1 MPCLRNAESASP
13 TLPKIARK
21 KAKTG
26 PLRAQRINT
35 NETRNRCGHGSTAKW
50 ATRRPFAHVIVLHSL
65 VYRLTRVRVKLF
77 ASLNPMPSFD
87 ECLILLP
94 SSTLED
100 FPSDA
105 SAADARNLLAA
116 WTVLWHPSLIAATRQ
131 NPTWYRAD
139 SPPEPRENQLVV
151 VPTLSLSRL
160 PESYKSRLQATEG
173 SVWLGGE
180 TRAEMLKALEL
191 KALELEALGS
201 AFSGQDN
208 PDTSTAVNALVH
220 AGRSIGPED
229 FFAFGYAILQ
239 IQVMTRRLRYTSN
252 LDEIQVQK
260 RVVAAAEAFVSG
272 DAAKAIESLHEAFDS
287 VAEERDHYFSTDP
300 ALVDMTLLTPA
311 TLPILLAESS
321 LSVSLRPSST
331 EETSSLVP
339 TASELSK
346 PGELSSGRLATPVNV
361 LIDDD
366 VIAAIKE
373 NGANPATQNLLD
385 QLRRGHI
392 GWAAGGP
399 GSNVVFDTLTYRD
412 CQQQLERA
420 YDAAKEA
427 IGIAPK
433 VYARLAGSTPA
444 DLTRSL
450 VALGYVGMTPIDFT
464 GGTGF
469 GDESKVMRREGGAEI
484 ESLTARPIDANN
496 DASFLALA
504 PRLGEMI
511 DAGEVAT
518 GLLAHWPGN
527 VCDSYRDLRRV
538 ASWSLALGRFW
549 SLESYFTQGEHPYH
563 HSNGSTQSLEAA
575 ERLVDGVVGQMP
587 DPISRIVKQ
596 TRQSI
601 TELRD
606 ELLQGMLAL
615 ASGKPG
621 SSSIPSTDLARALG
635 AEPVESGSAK
645 SGAGAAIVLNP
656 YASAQRLN
664 VRISG
669 EAIAEKH
676 IYGVSREHGQTIVT
690 LDVPASGFASI
701 RASTSSSDAKTASSS
716 PSWLSSLLRSG
727 PKRIA
732 DSNSLRNEF
741 MEVMID
747 TKSGGIQGVYSGL
760 VRGNRFSMRLVL
772 GDRETTSR
780 CDKVRVLE
788 SQSSTGSIETSGTI
802 LDENQ
807 TTLATFTLV
816 FTLVR
821 GSRVLSVSGE
831 IKPSSTLALG
841 SNPWKD
847 YIAARVAI
855 SSDTGT
861 TRAIV
866 RDKLHRTSGR
876 RLVAPLGIVTD
887 ETERQTL
894 IASAGLAYHR
904 RVEDRFVDTLLLVAG
919 ETSQHFDLHYG
930 FDVTQPIEVAKSLIA
945 PAVVLGIGNTAN
957 TTTSGWPSRGWLL
970 HTSPKDVSVISIQSF
985 QRSDSKLAIVL
996 RLIRTRS
1003 TGGNTTLRF
1012 CRNVLRATVW
1022 TPELAN
1028 SSDHSAWDM
1037 PLESR
1042 TLESPE
1048 SEHESESTDTAT
1060 ASSSAGTSASILS
1073 ATDKRFSLSYD
1084 GDTVK
1089 ATLSGHQILELLVIL
1104 A

>member
-1 MPCLRNAESASP
+1 
-13 TLPKIARK
+13 
-21 KAKTG
+21 
-26 PLRAQRINT
+26 
-35 NETRNRCGHGSTAKW
+35 
-50 ATRRPFAHVIVLHSL
+50 
-65 VYRLTRVRVKLF
+65 
-77 ASLNPMPSFD
+77 MPSFD

-105 SAADARNLLAA
+105 SAADARNILAA

-139 SPPEPRENQLVV
+139 SPPEPRENQLIV
-151 VPTLSLSRL
+151 VPTLSLPRL
-160 PESYKSRLQATEG
+160 PESYKSRFQATEG
-173 SVWLGGE
+173 SVWLDGE
-180 TRAEMLKALEL
+180 TRSEMLAALE
-191 KALELEALGS
+191 S
-201 AFSGQDN
+201 VFSGPNDPN
-208 PDTSTAVNALVH
+208 TSMVVDALSH
-220 AGRSIGPED
+220 AGRTIGPED

-239 IQVMTRRLRYTSN
+239 VQVMTRRLRYTSN

-260 RVVAAAEAFVSG
+260 RVVAAAEAFVAG
-272 DAAKAIESLHEAFDS
+272 DAAKAIDSLHEAFDS

-300 ALVDMTLLTPA
+300 ALVDMTLLTPV
-311 TLPILLAESS
+311 TLSNLLAEP
-321 LSVSLRPSST
+321 LFLRAEPQFGELLGQSAMSQQSATQQPATEDATIAIESST
-331 EETSSLVP
+331 GQLP
-339 TASELSK
+339 TPINILTDA
-346 PGELSSGRLATPVNV
+346 
-361 LIDDD
+361 D
-366 VIAAIKE
+366 VIAAINE
-373 NGANPATQNLLD
+373 NKTNPATQNLLS
-385 QLRRGHI
+385 QLRSGQI

-399 GSNVVFDTLTYRD
+399 GADVVFDTLTYQD
-412 CQQQLERA
+412 CQKQLELA
-420 YDAAKEA
+420 HAAA
-427 IGIAPK
+427 HQTVGIAPK

-450 VALGYVGMTPIDFT
+450 VALGYAGMTPIDFT

-527 VCDSYRDLRRV
+527 VCDSYRDLRRL

-549 SLESYFTQGEHPYH
+549 SIDSYFTDGEHPYH
-563 HSNGSTQSLEAA
+563 HSNGSSQSPEAA
-575 ERLVDGVVGQMP
+575 ERLVDSVAEQVP

-606 ELLQGMLAL
+606 ELLQGMFAL
-615 ASGKPG
+615 ASGKAG
-621 SSSIPSTDLARALG
+621 ASSTPSTDLARALG
-635 AEPVESGSAK
+635 ANPVDCADTVDSSVSK
-645 SGAGAAIVLNP
+645 SGVGAAIVLNP

-664 VRISG
+664 VRIAG
-669 EAIAEKH
+669 EVIAEKH
-676 IYGVSREHGQTIVT
+676 IYGVSRENSQTVVT

-716 PSWLSSLLRSG
+716 SGWLSSLLRSG

-747 TKSGGIQGVYSGL
+747 AKSGGIQGVYSGP

-780 CDKVRVLE
+780 CDKIRVLE
-788 SQSSTGSIETSGTI
+788 SQPSTGSIETTGTI
-802 LDENQ
+802 LDENEA
-807 TTLATFTLV
+807 TLATFTLV

-831 IKPSSTLALG
+831 IKPSPALTLG
-841 SNPWKD
+841 SNPWKN
-847 YIAARVAI
+847 YLAARVAV

-861 TRAIV
+861 TRAIL

-876 RLVAPLGIVTD
+876 RLIAPLGLVTD
-887 ETERQTL
+887 ENERQTL

-904 RVEDRFVDTLLLVAG
+904 RVEDRFIDTLLLVSG
-919 ETSQHFDLHYG
+919 ESAQHFDLHYG

-945 PAVVLGIGNTAN
+945 PAVVQSIGNSAIAN
-957 TTTSGWPSRGWLL
+957 TATKTSSGWPSRGWLL
-970 HTSPKDVSVISIQSF
+970 HTSPKDVSVISVQSY

-1012 CRNVLRATVW
+1012 CRNVVRATVW
-1022 TPELAN
+1022 TPELA
-1028 SSDHSAWDM
+1028 SSSEHPAWDM
-1037 PLESR
+1037 PLESS
-1042 TLESPE
+1042 SPE
-1048 SEHESESTDTAT
+1048 SNDSEPGSTA
-1060 ASSSAGTSASILS
+1060 S
-1073 ATDKRFSLSYD
+1073 ATDKRFSLSFD